1 MKKVFPFKGC
11 IQHYAWG
18 GSNFIPELLGMMP
31 DEKPSAEYWMGAHKK
46 APSIVST
53 GKGQIGL
60 DAFIQENSEKVLG
73 SKVNSEFGRLPYL
86 FKVLDVKEML
96 SIQVHPT
103 KSEARKGYLKE
114 NEQGIPLTASHRNY
128 KDDNHKPEIMVAL
141 GEFWLLHGFQSKDK
155 LLSTL
160 NGVPELTFL
169 SSVFKE
175 NGFKGLYRF
184 VMDLSEKEADTIL
197 RPLMQRLVPLYKEN
211 SLLKS
216 SPDFWAAK
224 SCIGKPSEVALDK
237 GIFSIYFFN
246 ILKVEK
252 GDGLFQDA
260 GVPHAYLEGQTMEL
274 MANSDN
280 VLRGGLTEKHIDVE
294 ELLKHIQ
301 YKETIPK
308 IIKGTFSHNEKER
321 IYECGVKDFQ
331 MSQISLDADD
341 SLIHKSDT
349 LEIFLVMNGE
359 VEVKEDDSVNQYHK
373 GESFLTIS
381 GANFN
386 LTTRKGAVLF
396 KATTPHKKN

>member
-18 GSNFIPELLGMMP
+18 GSNFIPELLGLMP

-308 IIKGTFSHNEKER
+308 IIKGTISHNEKER